1 MTVRLALI
9 ILFSLAA
16 LAQQRN
22 TRLESEIQR
31 LDALAVDP
39 ETKLVIVGAMAD
51 DLGIHRNRLFLL
63 LRQTGKSLGEVY
75 VSYLEEQHY
84 PHDGILT
91 RLGRV
96 HEEIDRRSRHEQA
109 TEYSAVPILFVG
121 SSVDHNSV
129 GTFFAIVPEVGVAF
143 RHASVVAGF
152 PYYETAGSQLS
163 SGGIGDAHITGS
175 VYTAL
180 RGVELAAALTVG
192 APTGDR
198 SRGLGAGKTT
208 LDVTGTA
215 ARRFG
220 SVRPFATAGV
230 ANSVFNNIGYQ
241 RPYVSDGN
249 AGHFTG
255 GIEFSIGRRFQAGA
269 GAFAVRPFGEQ
280 MVYSRMSVASVPGGA
295 GSTQPP
301 APPSPG
307 MGGSMP
313 GMGGW
318 MSGTGQTMPSGNP
331 VMHVWERGSSV
342 AATPNELRD
351 HGVNAWVSVALHP
364 AVALNVGIARS
375 LPFHLTTAR
384 FGLGF
389 NLSRVLFPHRH
400 F

>member
-1 MTVRLALI
+1 MMVRLALI

-22 TRLESEIQR
+22 AL
-31 LDALAVDP
+31 LDAEIGQLEALTVDP
-39 ETKLVIVGAMAD
+39 ETKLVVVGAMAD

-63 LRQTGKSLGEVY
+63 RRQTGKSLGELY
-75 VSYLEEQHY
+75 VSYFEAQHY
-84 PHDGILT
+84 PQDRIVT
-91 RLGRV
+91 RLRAV
-96 HEEIDRRSRHEQA
+96 REEIHRRSRQGRAAEL
-109 TEYSAVPILFVG
+109 SVVPVLFVG
-121 SSVDHNSV
+121 TSVDQNSV
-129 GTFFAIVPEVGVAF
+129 GTFVAIVPEVGVEF

-163 SGGIGDAHITGS
+163 SGGIGDARITGS

-180 RGVELAAALTVG
+180 RGLELATALTVG

-208 LDVTGTA
+208 LDVTGRV

-220 SVRPFATAGV
+220 SLRPFATVGI
-230 ANSVFNNIGYQ
+230 ANSVFNNVGYQ
-241 RPYVSDGN
+241 RPYIADGN

-255 GIEFSIGRRFQAGA
+255 GIEFSVGRRFQAGA
-269 GAFAVRPFGEQ
+269 GAFAVRPFGNQ
-280 MVYSRMSVASVPGGA
+280 MVYSRMSIASVPGGS

-307 MGGSMP
+307 MGGPMP

-318 MSGTGQTMPSGNP
+318 MPGTGQTMPSGNSE
-331 VMHVWERGSSV
+331 MHVWERGASV
-342 AATPNELRD
+342 AATPDELRD
-351 HGVNAWVSVALHP
+351 HGANAWVSIAVHP
-364 AVALNVGIARS
+364 AVVLNAGIARS
-375 LPFHLTTAR
+375 FPFGLTTAR

-389 NLSRVLFPHRH
+389 NLSRVLFPRRH